1 MRFVQHIG
9 LRLGCTM
16 VVNVM
21 KQVTPIGALS
31 QCVLAGKGNSYNPK
45 SLCTLVMNYSKK
57 DGFSL

>member
-1 MRFVQHIG
+1 
-9 LRLGCTM
+9 M

-21 KQVTPIGALS
+21 KQVTPIGAFT

-57 DGFSL
+57 EGFSL